1 MRAALIFWP
10 LLGSTYSLH
19 SRHQS
24 LESNVETVR
33 QLLTGADLD
42 DGPGSSLQRIQP
54 PAQSAN

>member
-1 MRAALIFWP
+1 MRAALISRP
-10 LLGSTYSLH
+10 LLRSIYSLH
-19 SRHQS
+19 SLHQS

-54 PAQSAN
+54 PAQSAS